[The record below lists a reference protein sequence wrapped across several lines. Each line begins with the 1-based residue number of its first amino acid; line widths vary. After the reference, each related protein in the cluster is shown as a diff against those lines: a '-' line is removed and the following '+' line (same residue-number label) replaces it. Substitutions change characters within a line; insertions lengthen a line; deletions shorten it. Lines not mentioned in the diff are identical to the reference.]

1 MKLFV
6 YKTLFVFICVFL
18 LFEFTVG
25 AKLNEYEKKLQLFQS
40 DHGRETIRQKI
51 RDEIKKSLEKE
62 NILSSED
69 KILIK
74 SFIEKINNELR

>member
-18 LFEFTVG
+18 LFKFTVD
-25 AKLNEYEKKLQLFQS
+25 AKLNEYENKLQLFQS
-40 DHGRETIRQKI
+40 DHGREKIRQKI

-62 NILSSED
+62 NILSEED

-74 SFIEKINNELR
+74 SFIDKINDELK

>member
-6 YKTLFVFICVFL
+6 YKTLFVFICAFL
-18 LFEFTVG
+18 LFKFTVG
-25 AKLNEYEKKLQLFQS
+25 AKLNEYENKLKLFQS
-40 DHGRETIRQKI
+40 DHGREKIRQKI

-62 NILSSED
+62 NILSAED

-74 SFIEKINNELR
+74 SFINKINDELK

>member
-18 LFEFTVG
+18 LFKFTVD

-40 DHGRETIRQKI
+40 DHGIETIRQKI